1 MFFPPLARPLGTRIR
16 GVAADSEGGRLVPRA
31 DRVDEVVISA
41 RGAVAS
47 GPGFGWDRSGALEL
61 ACGGMLSDG
70 GMCAGSPGGRSPVR
84 FPGVCRRGKAGF
96 WRSVEVEEEA
106 SAGRKQ
112 RGGSFAAG
120 WGTETDPVHAGGR
133 SRLTPIVFDT
143 GRAPLIC
150 DGLMVASRRRDPAA
164 VCASR
169 RNSGTAGRSSDYRI
183 FTNFVHPSRV
193 RWFCSLLRCKWK
205 LPVEASQGGV
215 LESLLRCKR
224 AGRKAEECFS
234 SVEADPSFGVARPQL
249 TILI

>member
-1 MFFPPLARPLGTRIR
+1 MFFLFFPCSVTRY
-16 GVAADSEGGRLVPRA
+16 ADSEGTSWFPGPIDSTRWRFRCGARWRAALVL
-31 DRVDEVVISA
+31 D
-41 RGAVAS
+41 GT
-47 GPGFGWDRSGALEL
+47 DRSGALEL

-205 LPVEASQGGV
+205 LPLEASQGGV
-215 LESLLRCKR
+215 LER
-224 AGRKAEECFS
+224 
-234 SVEADPSFGVARPQL
+234 VEVQEGWKKSR
-249 TILI
+249 